1 MPRPL
6 TRLHR
11 FGSSLVHQYLERL
24 EHDRGLEDPRVASE
38 HRIAHSRSLDEGGAG
53 CTLCR

>member
-11 FGSSLVHQYLERL
+11 FGSSLVQQYLERL
-24 EHDRGLEDPRVASE
+24 EHDRGLADPRVASE
-38 HRIAHSRSLDEGGAG
+38 HRIAHSRSLDEGGDG
-53 CTLCR
+53 CTFCR